1 MFCTVHPWLH
11 DSQTSREP
19 YSEVCGRHQHHRLHY
34 IQPWEFI
41 SGGNQQSCR
50 MVHREQSAQS
60 VNAWC
65 CKMINKLPLYLVRKI
80 SWFGFKQHGWK
91 LSRGLVG
98 NIHWFHSHSYWNSV
112 LNWGHWLGS
121 SLHLWLCQHSLHLPE
136 WRSGHQTCNVI
147 KFCGNIIMVQY
158 DYVSGWMLETCY
170 NHLWMENEW
179 ISTVLMGF
187 RQLIMTFL

>member
-50 MVHREQSAQS
+50 MVYREQSAQS
-60 VNAWC
+60 VNGWF

-80 SWFGFKQHGWK
+80 SWFGYMVGSCPEVSLVISIDFTLTVIET
-91 LSRGLVG
+91 LSWTEVTGSAAVSTCDSA
-98 NIHWFHSHSYWNSV
+98 NIPSTSQNE
-112 LNWGHWLGS
+112 G
-121 SLHLWLCQHSLHLPE
+121 
-136 WRSGHQTCNVI
+136 RVI
-147 KFCGNIIMVQY
+147 KHA
-158 DYVSGWMLETCY
+158 MLSSFVAISSWY
-170 NHLWMENEW
+170 NMTMSQDECLKHVTTISEWKMNEC
-179 ISTVLMGF
+179 
-187 RQLIMTFL
+187 